1 MTTPGPAESSDP
13 GATKPIPPDIE
24 EMDPG
29 LARER
34 TQMAWT
40 RTAISFAAAGAAIL
54 KSHLV
59 PGVIVLVLGMATWGL
74 SRFFPGGPETG
85 SRHRRLLVVTVAVT
99 ATSLVSLAVVLTT
112 PLAHR

>member
-1 MTTPGPAESSDP
+1 MTTPGPAGNADP
-13 GATKPIPPDIE
+13 GDTKPVLPDIE
-24 EMDPG
+24 ELDPG

-54 KSHLV
+54 KSHLL

-74 SRFFPGGPETG
+74 SRFLPGGSETG
-85 SRHRRLLVVTVAVT
+85 TRHRRLLVVTVAVT
-99 ATSLVSLAVVLTT
+99 AAAVVSLVVVLTT
-112 PLAHR
+112 PPTHR

>member
-1 MTTPGPAESSDP
+1 MTTPGPAGKADP
-13 GATKPIPPDIE
+13 GGPEPIRPDIE
-24 EMDPG
+24 EIDPG

-74 SRFFPGGPETG
+74 SRFFPGGSQAGTA
-85 SRHRRLLVVTVAVT
+85 HRRLLVVTVAVT
-99 ATSLVSLAVVLTT
+99 ATALVSLAVVLAT
-112 PLAHR
+112 PAHR